1 MWAQDYN
8 LFFLPQPYPEH
19 EQFVSGR
26 WITLTQDGE
35 EGLGG
40 LDRHGEERAGVL
52 ALVWQADVTDSDCEL
67 LPRRSHQLDSVIP
80 QSCITKGGRRWGSRR
95 VKNNRLGE
103 KSAAAINFRHS
114 VIQTTLSRGRASAPC
129 LQSFEMLVTR
139 CEKHAADGGFT
150 NPPPLTFAFRVVS
163 VLFTVRR
170 NTDDMAGCTEVCH
183 KKNPSDI
190 YWGNHSHSRYWFT
203 LNWILI
209 ATVLSVTFLTLNS
222 IRALYGINH
231 SYIQLLSKRK

>member
-1 MWAQDYN
+1 MCALDYN

-19 EQFVSGR
+19 EEFVSGR

-80 QSCITKGGRRWGSRR
+80 QSYITKGGTRWGSRW
-95 VKNNRLGE
+95 VKNNHLGE

-150 NPPPLTFAFRVVS
+150 NFPPLHLHSGSSLSYLQSEGTRTTWRDALKCVTRKTPQIS
-163 VLFTVRR
+163 
-170 NTDDMAGCTEVCH
+170 TEVITH
-183 KKNPSDI
+183 IPDI
-190 YWGNHSHSRYWFT
+190 D
-203 LNWILI
+203 
-209 ATVLSVTFLTLNS
+209 
-222 IRALYGINH
+222 
-231 SYIQLLSKRK
+231 LL